1 MNDRLN
7 GVSVFVEAVESDSF
21 SAAAQRLNL
30 SRSAVAKTIG
40 RLEERLGARLFHRTT
55 RSQTLTEDGQAFY
68 ERCLRALEE
77 LRAGEAML
85 ESGRKEVAGRLR
97 VSMPV
102 LFGRRCAAPILLKF
116 AQDHPKLELDL
127 NFTDSRVD
135 LVNDGFD
142 LAIRNGLLGEWPGL
156 MVRRLAHQL
165 MTVCA
170 SPGYLQVHGV
180 PKTREDL
187 LDHTA
192 ILYARS
198 GRVRSWLFPVE
209 GAPDLEIMPRS
220 RMRFDDLEMI
230 ADAAVQ
236 GLGLVWLPCWLVR
249 DRVRDG
255 SLVCLFQ
262 NESRLSFDCYAVW
275 PQTPHLPLRVRLA
288 LDALAEGLP
297 AATRLDEAGGQPSDV
312 CATPLP

>member
-7 GVSVFVEAVESDSF
+7 GVSVFVEAVEADSF
-21 SAAAQRLNL
+21 SAAAERLNL
-30 SRSAVAKTIG
+30 SRSAVGKTIA
-40 RLEERLGARLFHRTT
+40 RLEDRLGARLFHRTT

-102 LFGRRCAAPILLKF
+102 LFGRRCVAPILLKL
-116 AQDHPKLELDL
+116 AGEYPKLELDL
-127 NFTDSRVD
+127 NFTDSRIDIVE
-135 LVNDGFD
+135 DGFD
-142 LAIRNGLLGEWPGL
+142 LAIRSGPLGEWPGL
-156 MVRRLAHQL
+156 MTRRLAHQR

-170 SPGYLQVHGV
+170 SPDYLRIHGT
-180 PKTREDL
+180 PKTRHEL
-187 LDHTA
+187 GDHHG

-198 GRVRSWLFPVE
+198 GRVRSWLFPVD
-209 GAPDLEIMPRS
+209 GGPDAEILPRS

-230 ADAAVQ
+230 ADAAVA
-236 GLGLVWLPCWLVR
+236 GLGLVWLPCWLVQ
-249 DRVRDG
+249 DKVRDG
-255 SLVCLFQ
+255 RLVRLFTG
-262 NESRLSFDCYAVW
+262 ERRLSFDCHAVW

-288 LDALAEGLP
+288 IDALAADLP
-297 AATRLDEAGGQPSDV
+297 ATTDP
-312 CATPLP
+312 